1 MRGPNAHWVVSM
13 NINQSM
19 RGASINDGWW
29 QVSIKSELG
38 VSISDSHVCFQLTQT
53 TLSGWFLDGSK
64 IPS

>member
-19 RGASINDGWW
+19 RGASMNDGWW
-29 QVSIKSELG
+29 QVSIRSELG
-38 VSISDSHVCFQLTQT
+38 VSISVCFQLIQT
-53 TLSGWFLDGSK
+53 TPSGWFLDGSK